1 MSVCFF
7 VQNDIL
13 HYRKKGVAAV
23 RNSSKKRAASPK
35 AKQRASVAFRMNIL
49 FFSIFLLFSILILR
63 LGFLQIVKGENFV
76 RILERTEEVPVN
88 TSVPRGRIYDSVGR
102 VLVDNEPQN
111 AITYTKLQTT
121 KQEEMMTIAEKLATM
136 IEKDPSA
143 VTVRDKQDYWI
154 SLHKEDADGKV
165 SKKEKDKIVADET
178 LSAGDI
184 QNQIDRLVRERIT
197 EKELAGLTDQQLEV
211 LAIYREMASGY
222 ALSPQIIKSEDV
234 TPEEFARV
242 SEHLGEMIG
251 VNTTTD
257 WVRVPKSSLAILG
270 RTTSP
275 KQGIPNSKI
284 NYFLA
289 RDYTRNDRVGRS
301 YIEQQYEEILQGQ
314 KTVVKN
320 ITDGKGT
327 VMETETVF
335 DGQPGKDL
343 VLTIDSEI
351 QSKIESLVEAKMI
364 EMKQQNGSH
373 LLDRAFVVIMDPY
386 TGEVLSMVGKQFGQD
401 PKTKKRVINDY
412 AYGTF
417 TSAHEIGSTIKPATV
432 LTGYDQGVI
441 QLNEVMIDEP
451 IKIAGSKAKSS
462 VFNRSSKMQMSDLL
476 AIERSSNV
484 YMFKIGLRLANAIYR
499 FDKPIDIDPAA
510 FGILRNSYAQFGL
523 GVPTGIDL
531 PGESSGIVGGEQ
543 TEKLL
548 DLTIGQFD
556 TYTPLQMAQY
566 VSTIANDGYR
576 IKPHVVKEIREPS
589 SDGKTMGSLVTE
601 LGPTVLNRIHNTQAQ
616 IDQIKRGMSRV
627 YFGSQ
632 GSARAH
638 FGDALYE
645 AAGKTG
651 TAQAVYYGPDRE
663 KWGEIAINSTHI
675 GFAPFNNPEIA
686 YAVVIPWAPYYNGQ
700 YESTGTILA
709 REVVDAY
716 FEINKKNGT
725 TKQNESS
732 TLLPIK
738 PAFSDTEIEEDTEE
752 LVE

>member
-1 MSVCFF
+1 M
-7 VQNDIL
+7 
-13 HYRKKGVAAV
+13 

-121 KQEEMMTIAEKLATM
+121 KQQEMMTIAEKLATM
-136 IEKDPSA
+136 IKKEPGD
-143 VTVRDKQDYWI
+143 VTLRDRQDHWI
-154 SLHKEDADGKV
+154 SLHKEEADDKV
-165 SKKEKDKIVADET
+165 SKKEIDKMVADET

-184 QNQIDRLVRERIT
+184 QSQIDRLVRERIT
-197 EKELAGLTDQQLEV
+197 EKELEGLTEQQLEV

-222 ALSPQIIKSEDV
+222 ALSPQIIKSDDV

-314 KTVVKN
+314 KSVVKN

-327 VMETETVF
+327 VMETESVF
-335 DGQPGKDL
+335 EGQPGKDL

-351 QSKIESLVEAKMI
+351 QAKMESLVEAKMI
-364 EMKQQNGSH
+364 EMKQQNGSN
-373 LLDRAFVVIMDPY
+373 LFDRAFVVIMDPY
-386 TGEVLSMVGKQFGQD
+386 TGEIISMVGKQFGQD
-401 PKTKKRVINDY
+401 PETKKRVINDY

-417 TSAHEIGSTIKPATV
+417 TTAYEVGSIIKPATL

-451 IKIAGSKAKSS
+451 IKIGKLGIPKSS
-462 VFNRSSKMQMSDLL
+462 VFNRSSRIQMSDLL
-476 AIERSSNV
+476 AIEKSSNV
-484 YMFKIGLRLANAIYR
+484 YMFKVGFRLADAIY
-499 FDKPIDIDPAA
+499 KYEQSMSIDTGA
-510 FGILRNSYAQFGL
+510 FSVLRNSYAQFGL
-523 GVPTGIDL
+523 GVQTGIDL
-531 PGESSGIVGGEQ
+531 PGETTGVTGLGD
-543 TEKLL
+543 LPGNL
-548 DLTIGQFD
+548 MDLTIGQYD

-601 LGPTVLNRIHNTQAQ
+601 ISPTVLNRIHNSQTQ

-632 GSARAH
+632 GSAKSY
-638 FGDALYE
+638 FGDAPYD

-651 TAQAVYYGPDRE
+651 TAQVVYSGPERVNSGD
-663 KWGEIAINSTHI
+663 ATINSTHI
-675 GFAPFNNPEIA
+675 GFAPFDNPEIA
-686 YAVVIPWAPYYNGQ
+686 YAVMIPWAPYYNGQ

-716 FEINKKNGT
+716 FEIQKKNGT
-725 TKQNESS
+725 AEQSESP
-732 TLLPIK
+732 TLIPIK
-738 PAFSDTEIEEDTEE
+738 PALSETEIEEDTENTIE
-752 LVE
+752 

>member
-1 MSVCFF
+1 M
-7 VQNDIL
+7 
-13 HYRKKGVAAV
+13 
-23 RNSSKKRAASPK
+23 RNSSKKTSKKRAASPK

-121 KQEEMMTIAEKLATM
+121 KQQEMMTIAEKLATM
-136 IEKDPSA
+136 IKKESDD
-143 VTVRDKQDYWI
+143 VTLRDRQDYWI
-154 SLHKEDADGKV
+154 SLHKEEADGKV
-165 SKKEKDKIVADET
+165 SKKEKDKMVADET

-197 EKELAGLTDQQLEV
+197 EKELEGLTEQQLEV

-275 KQGIPNSKI
+275 KQGIPNSQI

-314 KTVVKN
+314 KSVVKN

-327 VMETETVF
+327 VMETESVF
-335 DGQPGKDL
+335 EGQPGKDL

-351 QSKIESLVEAKMI
+351 QAKMESLVEAKMI
-364 EMKQQNGSH
+364 ELKQQNGSN
-373 LLDRAFVVIMDPY
+373 LFDRAFVVIMDPY
-386 TGEVLSMVGKQFGQD
+386 TGEILSMVGKQFGED
-401 PKTKKRVINDY
+401 PETKKRVINDY

-417 TSAHEIGSTIKPATV
+417 TTAYEVGSIIKPATL

-451 IKIAGSKAKSS
+451 IKIGELGIPKSS
-462 VFNRSSKMQMSDLL
+462 VFNRFSRIPMSDLQ
-476 AIERSSNV
+476 AIEQSSNV
-484 YMFKIGLRLANAIYR
+484 YMFKVGFRLADAIY
-499 FDKPIDIDPAA
+499 KYEQSMSIDTGA
-510 FGILRNSYAQFGL
+510 FSVLRNSYAQFGL
-523 GVPTGIDL
+523 GVQTGIDL
-531 PGESSGIVGGEQ
+531 PGETTGVTGLGD
-543 TEKLL
+543 LPGNL
-548 DLTIGQFD
+548 MDLTIGQYD

-601 LGPTVLNRIHNTQAQ
+601 ISPTVLNRIHNSQTQ

-632 GSARAH
+632 GSAKSY
-638 FGDALYE
+638 FGDAPYD

-651 TAQAVYYGPDRE
+651 TAQVVYSGPNSLKSGDPT
-663 KWGEIAINSTHI
+663 INSTHI
-675 GFAPFNNPEIA
+675 GFAPFDNPEIA
-686 YAVVIPWAPYYNGQ
+686 YAVMIPWAPYYNGQ
-700 YESTGTILA
+700 YKSTGTILA

-716 FEINKKNGT
+716 FEIQKKNGT
-725 TKQNESS
+725 AEQSESP

-738 PAFSDTEIEEDTEE
+738 PALSETEIEEDNEDTIE
-752 LVE
+752 